1 MPRGGRRN
9 DSGRP
14 MGSKSRI
21 PRPKEAVKRLN
32 DIVTEM
38 ETGEYL
44 FSNDNKEYAGTAAQL
59 LQAICRAESL
69 PTKIRL

>member
-9 DSGRP
+9 GSGRP
-14 MGSKSRI
+14 TGSKNRI

-32 DIVTEM
+32 DIVAEM

-44 FSNDNKEYAGTAAQL
+44 FPMKIKNIPE
-59 LQAICRAESL
+59 LQHNYCRQFTELRAFQ
-69 PTKIRL
+69 